1 MNNGRKKR
9 AAAKAH
15 NIARAEREAYEQD
28 RIEDPEKYQRNKHLQ
43 ISRGNRPR
51 ISSSTIILAT
61 LAAMEHGR

>member
-28 RIEDPEKYQRNKHLQ
+28 RIEDPEKYRYEMRLMALSLIDK
-43 ISRGNRPR
+43 
-51 ISSSTIILAT
+51 
-61 LAAMEHGR
+61 